1 MKAIIPAAGIGT
13 RLRPHTHTMPKVLMQ
28 VAGKP
33 IIGHILD
40 ALIQLGI
47 DEVTIIT
54 GYMGDRV
61 REYLKK
67 KYAKLKVNYVEQE
80 ERRGLGHAVYLSA
93 KYHSINE
100 PVLIILGDTIFKADL
115 RNVVG
120 KKETYIGVKEV
131 DDPKRFGIVELI
143 GDRIVG
149 LVEKPSE
156 PKTNLAI
163 VGIYYIWNT
172 KLLFEA
178 LNEIITENIT
188 TKGEFQLTD
197 ALQVMLRKGEVMR
210 VFTIEEWYDC
220 GKAETL
226 LLTNKDLLSQSKS
239 SVFNKDNMEQT
250 VIVPPVFID
259 KSVRIKNSV
268 IGPYVSIAEGV
279 NIENSIVRNSIINE
293 SAEIKNILLEE
304 SIIGDNACVSGNYY
318 RLNVGDSSEFHIK

>member
-40 ALIQLGI
+40 ELIQLGI
-47 DEVTIIT
+47 DEVTIII

-67 KYAKLKVNYVEQE
+67 KFKQLKVNYVEQE
-80 ERRGLGHAVYLSA
+80 ERKGLGHAIYLSA
-93 KYHSINE
+93 KYHPNNE

-115 RNVVG
+115 RSVIS

-131 DDPKRFGIVELI
+131 EDPRRFGIVELD
-143 GDRIVG
+143 GNRIVR

-163 VGIYYIWNT
+163 VGLYYIWNT

-178 LNEIITENIT
+178 LTEIIAKNIT

-197 ALQVMLRKGEVMR
+197 ALQVMLDKGEVMR
-210 VFTIEEWYDC
+210 VFPIEGWYDC

-226 LLTNKDLLSQSKS
+226 LQTNKVLLSQSKS
-239 SVFNKDNMEQT
+239 SVFNKDNMKQT
-250 VIVPPVFID
+250 VIIPPVFID
-259 KSVRIKNSV
+259 ESVKIKNSV
-268 IGPYVSIAEGV
+268 IGPYVSIAEGSS
-279 NIENSIVRNSIINE
+279 IENSIVRDSIINE
-293 SAEIKNILLEE
+293 DAEIKNILLEE

-318 RLNVGDSSEFHIK
+318 RLNVGDSSEFNIK